1 MLKIE
6 KCAREDVYDF
16 TVPAT
21 SNFYANGI
29 LVHNCGE
36 QTLPEG
42 GVCDLGTTNLTQFVR
57 PDRKGFDIPRLT
69 EAVKILVR
77 FLDNVNSRSRAP
89 LPQYEASMQNKRRVG
104 CGVMG

>member
-36 QTLPEG
+36 QTLAEG
-42 GVCDLGTTNLTQFVR
+42 GVCD
-57 PDRKGFDIPRLT
+57 
-69 EAVKILVR
+69 
-77 FLDNVNSRSRAP
+77 
-89 LPQYEASMQNKRRVG
+89 
-104 CGVMG
+104 